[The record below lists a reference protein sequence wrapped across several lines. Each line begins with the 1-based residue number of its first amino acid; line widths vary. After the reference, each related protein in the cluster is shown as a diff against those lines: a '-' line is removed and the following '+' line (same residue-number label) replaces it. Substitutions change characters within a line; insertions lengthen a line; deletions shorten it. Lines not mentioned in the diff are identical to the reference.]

1 MAVRTGS
8 TNSVLQ
14 SLIQELKTVSS
25 TQKSGL
31 WKRIAEDLEKPT
43 RQRRI
48 VNISSINRFTKP
60 NEIIIVPGKVLGYG
74 SLNHSLTVAAFSFSE
89 SAREIIEQAKGKC
102 LTIKELV
109 QKNPKAKDVKI
120 IG

>member
-1 MAVRTGS
+1 MNFTLRARAPSLRVRDFSESATGPVAS
-8 TNSVLQ
+8 F
-14 SLIQELKTVSS
+14 
-25 TQKSGL
+25 
-31 WKRIAEDLEKPT
+31 
-43 RQRRI
+43 
-48 VNISSINRFTKP
+48 RFTKP
-60 NEIIIVPGKVLGYG
+60 NEIIIVPGKVLGSG